1 MARRMADDDFRSW
14 QWEHRYDPQ
23 VREINKLVND
33 LVKERPG
40 QKVPYVSRHCLPRAP
55 QNPLVRVR

>member
-33 LVKERPG
+33 LVKERPR
-40 QKVPYVSRHCLPRAP
+40 QKVPYVASKYKPPRPPDEAP
-55 QNPLVRVR
+55 PA